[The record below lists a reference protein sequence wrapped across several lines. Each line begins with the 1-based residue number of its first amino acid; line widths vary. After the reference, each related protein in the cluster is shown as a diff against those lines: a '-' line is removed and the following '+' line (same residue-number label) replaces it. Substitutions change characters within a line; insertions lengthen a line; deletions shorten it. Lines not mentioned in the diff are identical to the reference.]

1 MKQVKPAK
9 GKMPVV
15 PQGLKNGGKA
25 KPFAGKES
33 KKEEKSEL
41 KFGKAAYAK
50 GEKKE
55 AKKMGSKKSC
65 KCA

>member
-33 KKEEKSEL
+33 KAEEL
-41 KFGKAAYAK
+41 KELKGYKNGGKA
-50 GEKKE
+50 KK
-55 AKKMGSKKSC
+55 C
-65 KCA
+65 